1 MKNCFAF
8 VLIIFVFA
16 LTGCKLEHTSR
27 VKQSQLMGEIKTVDA
42 TIRVEVPACTNYQDK
57 TKPSNE
63 LLKTNDLIKKLF
75 ADSEYEGCKNEN
87 MNSMATYIAP
97 MEVGT
102 LPPDSKEFETKGV
115 SLLRNQSG
123 VVFFCL
129 SKKIRAQIAEGR
141 KNSMANNLTLNVN
154 IRLSN
159 DTEKDSKVYP
169 YAVFAGGHA
178 FAGLPEWKNNI
189 TVKSKDS
196 ILLTLSNVASE
207 FAIAQGIV
215 PVFSEPVEN
224 AESDKK

>member
-1 MKNCFAF
+1 MKKTFSVMLLF
-8 VLIIFVFA
+8 ITLIT
-16 LTGCKLEHTSR
+16 TGCNLEHNSR
-27 VKQSQLMGEIKTVDA
+27 VKQSQLMGEIKTIE
-42 TIRVEVPACTNYQDK
+42 TTLRVEVPSCTNYQDK

-75 ADSEYEGCKNEN
+75 AESEYEGCKNEN
-87 MNSMATYIAP
+87 MKSMATYIAP

-178 FAGLPEWKNNI
+178 FAGLPEWGNNI
-189 TVKSKDS
+189 TVKAKES
-196 ILLTLSNVASE
+196 IVFRLSDVASE
-207 FAIAQGIV
+207 FAIAQGIA
-215 PVFSEPVEN
+215 PVYKEPVPED
-224 AESDKK
+224 DKK